1 DGGRPVLAVGQV
13 MDRVQGMMA
22 VLEKLGFQAV
32 WLHDL
37 KSTLQV
43 AAQEQPVA
51 VVVDLEGDGLADYEF
66 VRRALRSVGLS
77 TPVLGFPG
85 GEIDPEHRLNRPVP
99 AKEAARPRLETL
111 TAARKRSA

>member
-1 DGGRPVLAVGQV
+1 HLRQSMGTLGVVPDGGGPVLAVGQV

-22 VLEKLGFQAV
+22 ILERLGFRGV

-66 VRRALRSVGLS
+66 VRRALRSVELS
-77 TPVLGFPG
+77 TPVSEFSAVD
-85 GEIDPEHRLNRPVP
+85 IDPEHHPPRPAPV
-99 AKEAARPRLETL
+99 KE
-111 TAARKRSA
+111 S